1 MKYDEIAL
9 SVSQLN
15 EYVRRSLA
23 SDPML
28 QSIVLTGEISN
39 FKAHVS
45 GHLYFTL
52 KDEGA
57 AIACVMFRQSA
68 MTVRFRPENGM
79 SVRLL
84 GSVSMYTKTGTYQ
97 FYADRM
103 EQAGMGELY
112 LKFEA
117 LKERLMGEGLFDASL
132 KKPLPLLPRGVGII
146 TSSTGAVLH
155 DICTVSW
162 RRNPGMPLYLCP
174 VKVQGEGAAQ
184 EIAAAI
190 RRMDKLPEA
199 EVLIVGRGGG
209 SMEDLWPFN
218 EECVARAIAACKTP
232 VVSAVGHETD
242 YTIADFVADVRAATP
257 SAAAELCVQQ
267 REALLEAVR
276 QPVERMRQHLDSL
289 FSQME
294 LRLKESALRLERF
307 SPVKRL
313 ENNAFRLESLKKR
326 MQTAVQAQ
334 IVEKEHRLSQ
344 AVLRL
349 RAAGPEETLRRGY
362 ALLLRDR
369 NLIRSVEG
377 VEIGQEMDIRLA
389 DGLLGVRV
397 ERIER
402 EENHGGQN
410 QENGIL

>member
-84 GSVSMYTKTGTYQ
+84 GSVGMYTKTGTYQ

-267 REALLEAVR
+267 REALLHAVH
-276 QPVERMRQHLDSL
+276 QQTERMRQHLL
-289 FSQME
+289 GLMGQME
-294 LRLKESALRLERF
+294 LRLSESVLRLEKNT
-307 SPVKRL
+307 PVKRL
-313 ENNAFRLESLKKR
+313 ETYALRLGN
-326 MQTAVQAQ
+326 VQARLKNAAQ
-334 IVEKEHRLSQ
+334 YQFSQMEHRLEQ

-369 NLIRSVEG
+369 NLIRSVES
-377 VEIGQEMDIRLA
+377 VEIGQKMDIRLA
-389 DGLLGVRV
+389 DGMLGVRV

-402 EENHGGQN
+402 EESHGGQN
-410 QENGIL
+410 QENAVL

>member
-84 GSVSMYTKTGTYQ
+84 GSVGMYTKTGTYQ

-117 LKERLMGEGLFDASL
+117 LKERLMGEGLFDSSL

-267 REALLEAVR
+267 REALLQAVH
-276 QPVERMRQHLDSL
+276 QQTERMGQHIRGVIGR
-289 FSQME
+289 ME
-294 LRLKESALRLERF
+294 MRLSESVLRLERLN
-307 SPVKRL
+307 PARRL
-313 ENNAFRLESLKKR
+313 ENDALRLNALKIRL
-326 MQTAVQAQ
+326 QNAVKHQLVQ
-334 IVEKEHRLSQ
+334 KEHRLSQ

-362 ALLLRDR
+362 ALLLRDKH
-369 NLIRSVEG
+369 LIRSVEG

-389 DGLLGVRV
+389 DGTLGVRV

-402 EENHGGQN
+402 EESHGGQN
-410 QENGIL
+410 QENGVL

>member
-1 MKYDEIAL
+1 
-9 SVSQLN
+9 
-15 EYVRRSLA
+15 
-23 SDPML
+23 
-28 QSIVLTGEISN
+28 
-39 FKAHVS
+39 
-45 GHLYFTL
+45 
-52 KDEGA
+52 
-57 AIACVMFRQSA
+57 MFRQSA

-313 ENNAFRLESLKKR
+313 ENNAFRLENLKKR
-326 MQTAVQAQ
+326 LQNAVQVQ
-334 IVEKEHRLSQ
+334 LLEKEHRLSQ

-410 QENGIL
+410 QENGVL